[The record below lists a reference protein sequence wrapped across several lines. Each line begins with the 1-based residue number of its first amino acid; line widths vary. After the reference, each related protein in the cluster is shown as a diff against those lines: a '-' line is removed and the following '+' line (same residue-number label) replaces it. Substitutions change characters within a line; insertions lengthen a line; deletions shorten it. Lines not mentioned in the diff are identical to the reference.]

1 MALAPL
7 LNADT
12 WLSHPTWY
20 VTPSSQKDG
29 GGADGGTLQGRVT
42 CKDGAHQ
49 TDPPEIQALRQSRW
63 LGGLL
68 GVMDLS
74 QIELRGAA
82 LLSGEPFFLNAFLHG
97 HDLHGRSAAHIVW
110 SESEIIRRYPDL
122 ALIPI
127 DKWRKANS
135 AFSDKEGQVGK
146 QINFAHLFRS
156 GASTMQTSV
165 LDKVGELIPLH
176 IFEKIARN
184 RAIDLPTLWSWQES
198 LIHETKVNGR
208 LILPLTGQSRAFLG
222 GEKYEVNEIVNFPV
236 QTTAGNTLLRIQ
248 YHVHRIILSSPF
260 ARRILPFLNVYDALY
275 FDCDSPESFSFLE
288 SALAEAVHIV
298 STADYWHRLQLHY
311 ARTVPLT
318 YGLKRLTAA

>member
-1 MALAPL
+1 MQ
-7 LNADT
+7 LNHDT

-20 VTPSSQKDG
+20 ITPSTQKDG
-29 GGADGGTLQGRVT
+29 GGSDGGTLQGRVT

-49 TDPPEIQALRQSRW
+49 TDPPEIQGLRQSRW
-63 LGGLL
+63 LGGILA
-68 GVMDLS
+68 VMDLS
-74 QIELRGAA
+74 QIELRVAA

-110 SESEIIRRYPDL
+110 SEAEIIRRYPNL
-122 ALIPI
+122 QSVPI
-127 DKWRKANS
+127 DLWRKTCTE
-135 AFSDKEGQVGK
+135 FSDKEGQVGK

-156 GASTMQTSV
+156 GATTMQTSV

-198 LIHETKVNGR
+198 LIHETRTQGR
-208 LILPLTGQSRAFLG
+208 LILPFTGQSRSFLG

-248 YHVHRIILSSPF
+248 HHVHRLILASPF
-260 ARRILPFLNVYDALY
+260 AARILPFLNVYDALY
-275 FDCDSPESFSFLE
+275 FDCDSDDAFAFLK
-288 SALAEAVHIV
+288 SALTEAVRVV
-298 STADYWHRLQLHY
+298 STSDYWHLLQLHHS
-311 ARTVPLT
+311 RSVPLT
-318 YGLKRLTAA
+318 YGLKRLAAA